1 MHGGCRRLC
10 ANWPE
15 RLRGS
20 GCRRLRCAARV
31 TQEVCNG
38 VDDDCRDD
46 VDEGF
51 APLSCGVGACAVTP
65 PSCVGGTLAMCT
77 PGPPGVETC
86 NRIDDDCNGIVDDGA
101 GCDIAEISAG

>member
-1 MHGGCRRLC
+1 MGVGAC
-10 ANWPE
+10 A
-15 RLRGS
+15 RTGLS
-20 GCRRLRCAARV
+20 VCAAAGV
-31 TQEVCNG
+31 VGCDVLPGSPTDEVCNG